1 MRITVFGSTG
11 GTGPFVLRE
20 AIARGHEVTA
30 FARRA
35 DALADASGLA
45 AVVEGDA
52 RDLDAAS
59 KAIVGQDV
67 VIVTVSGRGQP
78 DVVRDVARAVT
89 VAMGSLGV
97 SRLVAT
103 SAYGLVATRP
113 LVLAGLV
120 RRIFAKPFG
129 DQLAADEVIQ
139 ATDLSWTI
147 ARATRLT
154 NATGSTPAR
163 TSTQLFRSGPY
174 SLGRAS
180 WAQVLVDL
188 AQDGGFNRQIVNVT
202 G

>member
-154 NATGSTPAR
+154 NATGRTPAR